1 MKFNEK
7 TFKIIIILLMLV
19 IFAGSFRFGYTNF
32 NDKKELEVR
41 ESRQLTAQLTDLQE
55 KASHQAEYEAEIQ
68 RAKDLVEEKLG
79 IFGPG
84 NTPEK
89 STLLVVDL
97 EQEAGMEV
105 SAVGYGAESVLYASD
120 LIPTELGLGASLCV
134 SPLTLSLQTD
144 YEGVKKAV
152 DFVNAAAEKKNI
164 SSLNLTFNQETGLLS
179 GSMVINEYAVY
190 GLGKE
195 YEKPQVEGETGVNNI
210 FSFGE

>member
-7 TFKIIIILLMLV
+7 TFKIIIILLMLMV
-19 IFAGSFRFGYTNF
+19 FAGAFRFGYTNF
-32 NDKKELEVR
+32 SDKRDAEKR
-41 ESRQLTAQLTDLQE
+41 ESRALTAQLLDLQE
-55 KASHQAEYEAEIQ
+55 KQSHKEEYEAEIQ
-68 RAKDLVEEKLG
+68 RAKDMVDEKLG

-89 STLLVVDL
+89 STLYIVDL

-179 GSMVINEYAVY
+179 GTMVVNEYAVY

-195 YEKPQVEGETGVNNI
+195 YDKPQVEGETGVDNI
-210 FSFGE
+210 FSIGE